1 MIEKLSTLLHKR
13 KVFNRVTLLMG
24 KEVTIKTAVY
34 TNGRLL
40 IYVDTESHRFTFTL
54 TPEDEV
60 QIVAIDD
67 VFSIS
72 DLKLQLKIAEIIQS
86 HISLNNH
93 WRDQ

>member
-1 MIEKLSTLLHKR
+1 MIEKLSNLLHQR
-13 KVFNRVTLLMG
+13 KVFNRITLLMG
-24 KEVTIKTAVY
+24 KEVTIETAVY
-34 TNGRLL
+34 TNGRQL

-54 TPEDEV
+54 TPGDEV

-67 VFSIS
+67 IFSIS
-72 DLKLQLKIAEIIQS
+72 NLKLQLKIAEIIQS

>member
-1 MIEKLSTLLHKR
+1 MIEKLSNLLHQR
-13 KVFNRVTLLMG
+13 KVLNRITLLMG

-67 VFSIS
+67 IFSIS
-72 DLKLQLKIAEIIQS
+72 NLKLQLKIAEIIQS

>member
-13 KVFNRVTLLMG
+13 KIFNRIALLMG
-24 KEVTIKTAVY
+24 KEVTIETAAY
-34 TNGRLL
+34 TDGRLL

>member
-1 MIEKLSTLLHKR
+1 MIEKLSTLLHNR
-13 KVFNRVTLLMG
+13 KIFNRITLLMG
-24 KEVTIKTAVY
+24 KEVTIETAVY

-67 VFSIS
+67 IFSIS

>member
-1 MIEKLSTLLHKR
+1 MIEKLSNLLHQR
-13 KVFNRVTLLMG
+13 KVFNRVTLLME
-24 KEVTIKTAVY
+24 KEVTIETAVY

-40 IYVDTESHRFTFTL
+40 IYVDTESHRFTFAL

-67 VFSIS
+67 ILSIS
-72 DLKLQLKIAEIIQS
+72 NLKLQLKIAEIIQS

>member
-1 MIEKLSTLLHKR
+1 MIEKLSNLLHQR
-13 KVFNRVTLLMG
+13 KVFNRITLLMG
-24 KEVTIKTAVY
+24 KEVTIGTSNF

-40 IYVDTESHRFTFTL
+40 FYVDTDSHKFTYTL

-60 QIVAIDD
+60 QIVAIDNI
-67 VFSIS
+67 FSIS

-86 HISLNNH
+86 HISLNKH

>member
-1 MIEKLSTLLHKR
+1 MIEKLSNLLHQR
-13 KVFNRVTLLMG
+13 KVFNRITLLMR

-40 IYVDTESHRFTFTL
+40 IYVDTESHKFTYALTL
-54 TPEDEV
+54 EDEV

-67 VFSIS
+67 IFSIS
-72 DLKLQLKIAEIIQS
+72 NLKLQLKIAEIIQS
-86 HISLNNH
+86 HISLNKH

>member
-1 MIEKLSTLLHKR
+1 MIEKLSNLLHQR
-13 KVFNRVTLLMG
+13 KVFNRITLLMG

-40 IYVDTESHRFTFTL
+40 IYVDTESHKFTYALTL
-54 TPEDEV
+54 EDEV

-67 VFSIS
+67 IFSIS
-72 DLKLQLKIAEIIQS
+72 NLKLQLKIAEIIQS
-86 HISLNNH
+86 HISLNKH

>member
-13 KVFNRVTLLMG
+13 AVFNRISLLMG
-24 KEVTIKTAVY
+24 KEVTIETAVY
-34 TNGRLL
+34 TAGRLL
-40 IYVDTESHRFTFTL
+40 IYVDTDSYRFTFTL

-60 QIVAIDD
+60 QIVAIENI
-67 VFSIS
+67 FSIS

-86 HISLNNH
+86 HISLNKH

>member
-13 KVFNRVTLLMG
+13 KIFNRITLLMG
-24 KEVTIKTAVY
+24 KEVTIETAVY
-34 TNGRLL
+34 TEGRLL

-60 QIVAIDD
+60 RIVAIDD

>member
-1 MIEKLSTLLHKR
+1 MIEKLSTLLHNR
-13 KVFNRVTLLMG
+13 KIFNRITLLMG

>member
-13 KVFNRVTLLMG
+13 KIFNRITLLMG
-24 KEVTIKTAVY
+24 KEVTIETAVY
-34 TNGRLL
+34 TEGRLL

>member
-1 MIEKLSTLLHKR
+1 MIEKLSTLLHER
-13 KVFNRVTLLMG
+13 KIFNRITLLMG
-24 KEVTIKTAVY
+24 KEVTIETAVY

-40 IYVDTESHRFTFTL
+40 IYVDTELHRFTFTL

>member
-13 KVFNRVTLLMG
+13 KIFNRITLLMG
-24 KEVTIKTAVY
+24 KEVTIETAVY
-34 TNGRLL
+34 TEGRLL

-72 DLKLQLKIAEIIQS
+72 DLKLQLKIAEIVQS

>member
-1 MIEKLSTLLHKR
+1 MIEKLSNLLHQR
-13 KVFNRVTLLMG
+13 KVFNRITLLMG
-24 KEVTIKTAVY
+24 KEVTIKTTVY

-40 IYVDTESHRFTFTL
+40 IYVDTDSHKFTYAL
-54 TPEDEV
+54 TSEDEV

-72 DLKLQLKIAEIIQS
+72 DLNLQLKIAEIIRS

>member
-1 MIEKLSTLLHKR
+1 MIEKLSTLLHQR
-13 KVFNRVTLLMG
+13 KVFNRITLLMG
-24 KEVTIKTAVY
+24 KEVTIETAVY

-54 TPEDEV
+54 TLEDEV

>member
-13 KVFNRVTLLMG
+13 AVFNRVTLLMG
-24 KEVTIKTAVY
+24 KEVTIETAVY

-72 DLKLQLKIAEIIQS
+72 DLRLQLKIAEIIQS

>member
-13 KVFNRVTLLMG
+13 KIFNRITLLMG
-24 KEVTIKTAVY
+24 KEVTIETAVY

-40 IYVDTESHRFTFTL
+40 IYVDTESHRFAFTL

>member
-13 KVFNRVTLLMG
+13 KIFNRITLLMG
-24 KEVTIKTAVY
+24 KEVTIETDVY
-34 TNGRLL
+34 TEGRLL

>member
-13 KVFNRVTLLMG
+13 KVFNRITLLMG
-24 KEVTIKTAVY
+24 KEVTIETAVY
-34 TNGRLL
+34 TEGRLL

-72 DLKLQLKIAEIIQS
+72 NLKLQLKIAEIIQS

>member
-1 MIEKLSTLLHKR
+1 MIEKLLTLLHKR
-13 KVFNRVTLLMG
+13 KVFNRISLLMG
-24 KEVTIKTAVY
+24 KEVTIETAVY
-34 TNGRLL
+34 TEGRLL

>member
-1 MIEKLSTLLHKR
+1 MIEKLSNLLYQR
-13 KVFNRVTLLMG
+13 KVFNRITLLMG

>member
-13 KVFNRVTLLMG
+13 TVFNRITLLMG
-24 KEVTIKTAVY
+24 KEVTIETAVY

-40 IYVDTESHRFTFTL
+40 IYVDTESRRFTYAL

-60 QIVAIDD
+60 QIVAIDNI
-67 VFSIS
+67 FSIS

-86 HISLNNH
+86 HISLNKH

>member
-13 KVFNRVTLLMG
+13 KIFNRIALLMG
-24 KEVTIKTAVY
+24 KEVTIETAVY
-34 TNGRLL
+34 TGGRLL

-60 QIVAIDD
+60 QIVAIENI
-67 VFSIS
+67 FSIS

>member
-13 KVFNRVTLLMG
+13 KIFNRITLLMG
-24 KEVTIKTAVY
+24 KEVTIETAVY

-40 IYVDTESHRFTFTL
+40 IYADTESHRFTFTL

>member
-13 KVFNRVTLLMG
+13 KIFDRITLLMG
-24 KEVTIKTAVY
+24 KEVTIETAVY
-34 TNGRLL
+34 TEGRLL